1 MWAFALHVMERTMEG
16 LEKRKQGFE
25 TEFEFIGNM
34 SVNRNIKNL
43 NARNTFGKGE
53 FKIFSF
59 FKLHPQNKYLREQ
72 HEK

>member
-1 MWAFALHVMERTMEG
+1 MWAFALHVMERTMER
-16 LEKRKQGFE
+16 LEKRKQGSE

-59 FKLHPQNKYLREQ
+59 FKLHPHNKYLREQ